1 MINAKF
7 EDSKFFLEMTNIVRY
22 AEGFLEGVQAGK
34 PTMLAKAGLSIKNLA
49 EEYID
54 TMARVDPQS
63 LHHVYEWYQTG
74 SPNARLFNI
83 DYSITNGGLSFNTT
97 FSQSRS
103 VANGASTPFY
113 DKAYIM
119 ENGIPITIAPKSS
132 DVLVFEDANG
142 ETVFTKSPININNP
156 GGDNV
161 QGSMEETLKTF
172 FTTYLSQSYLSSSG
186 FSKHLEN
193 PIDFKV
199 NLTKAKNGG
208 KSAGKQIGYNWIVK
222 AGDKL

>member
-1 MINAKF
+1 MITAEF

-34 PTMLAKAGLSIKNLA
+34 TTMLTKAGLSIKNLA
-49 EEYID
+49 EEYVD
-54 TMARVDPQS
+54 AMARVDPQA

-83 DYSITNGGLSFNTT
+83 DYSVINGGLTFNAT

-103 VANGASTPFY
+103 VANGATTPFY

-119 ENGIPITIAPKSS
+119 ENGIPISIKPKSS
-132 DVLVFEDANG
+132 EVLVFEDNG
-142 ETVFTKSPININNP
+142 ETIFTRSEVNISNP

-161 QGSMEETLKTF
+161 QGSLEETLKTF
-172 FTTYLSQSYLSSSG
+172 FSTYLTQSYLSSSG
-186 FSKHLEN
+186 FSSHLER

-199 NLTKAKNGG
+199 NFSKAKTGG